1 MKNKVVL
8 SIRGRQSYQDQE
20 PEIIELVTEGELEY
34 RDCGWDVRYEES
46 DLTGLA
52 GVTTSFRVEKDVVTL
67 SRTGKL
73 NSQMVFQVGQQHES
87 LYQMDFGA
95 LLMTVCAK
103 KVAYDLTDAGGT
115 IDLVYNIDIENV
127 SCGIIDYHLDI
138 KAK

>member
-34 RDCGWDVRYEES
+34 RDGGWDVRYEES

-52 GVTTSFRVEKDVVTL
+52 GVTTSFRVEKNVITL

-73 NSQMVFQVGQQHES
+73 NSQMVFQVGQLHES

-95 LLMTVCAK
+95 LLMTVCAT
-103 KVAYDLTDAGGT
+103 KVEYDLTEAGGR
-115 IDLVYNIDIENV
+115 IDLVYAIDIENV
-127 SCGIIDYHLDI
+127 SCGVIDYHLDI

>member
-34 RDCGWDVRYEES
+34 RDGGWDVRYEES

-52 GVTTSFRVEKDVVTL
+52 GVTTSFRVEKDVITL

-73 NSQMVFQVGQQHES
+73 NSQMVFQVGQLHES

-95 LLMTVCAK
+95 LLMTVCAT
-103 KVAYDLTDAGGT
+103 KVEYDLTEAGGR
-115 IDLVYNIDIENV
+115 IDLVYAIDIENV
-127 SCGIIDYHLDI
+127 SCGVIDYHLDI

>member
-34 RDCGWDVRYEES
+34 RDGGWDVRYEES

-52 GVTTSFRVEKDVVTL
+52 GVTTSFRVEKDVITL

-73 NSQMVFQVGQQHES
+73 NSQMVFQVGQIHES

-95 LLMTVCAK
+95 LLMTVCAT
-103 KVAYDLTDAGGT
+103 KVEYDLTEAGGR
-115 IDLVYNIDIENV
+115 IDLVYAIDIENV
-127 SCGIIDYHLDI
+127 SCGVIDYHLDI

>member
-52 GVTTSFRVEKDVVTL
+52 GVTTSFRVEKDVGTL

-127 SCGIIDYHLDI
+127 ACGIIDYHLDI

>member
-1 MKNKVVL
+1 MRNKVVL
-8 SIRGRQSYQDQE
+8 SIQGRQSYQDQE

-34 RDCGWDVRYEES
+34 RDGGWDVRYEES

-52 GVTTSFRVEKDVVTL
+52 GVTTSFRVEKNVITL

-73 NSQMVFQVGQQHES
+73 NSQMVFQVGQLHES

-95 LLMTVCAK
+95 LLMTVCAT
-103 KVAYDLTDAGGT
+103 KVEYDLTEAGGR
-115 IDLVYNIDIENV
+115 IDLVYAIDIENV
-127 SCGIIDYHLDI
+127 SCGVIDYHLDI

>member
-8 SIRGRQSYQDQE
+8 SIQGRQSYQDQE

-34 RDCGWDVRYEES
+34 RDGGWDVRYEES

-52 GVTTSFRVEKDVVTL
+52 GVTTSFRVEKDVITL

-73 NSQMVFQVGQQHES
+73 NSQMVFQVGQLHES

-95 LLMTVCAK
+95 LLMTVCAT
-103 KVAYDLTDAGGT
+103 KVEYDLTEAGGR
-115 IDLVYNIDIENV
+115 IDLVYAIDIENV
-127 SCGIIDYHLDI
+127 SCGVIDYHLDI

>member
-34 RDCGWDVRYEES
+34 RDGGWDVRYEES

-52 GVTTSFRVEKDVVTL
+52 GVTTSFRVEKDVITL

-73 NSQMVFQVGQQHES
+73 NSQMEFQVGRLHES

-95 LLMTVCAK
+95 LLMTVCAT
-103 KVAYDLTDAGGT
+103 KVEYDLTEAGGR
-115 IDLVYNIDIENV
+115 IDLVYAIDIENV
-127 SCGIIDYHLDI
+127 SCGVIDYHLDI

>member
-34 RDCGWDVRYEES
+34 RDGGWDVRYEES

-52 GVTTSFRVEKDVVTL
+52 GVTTSFRVEKDVITL

-73 NSQMVFQVGQQHES
+73 NSQMVFQVGQLHES

-95 LLMTVCAK
+95 LLMTVCAT
-103 KVAYDLTDAGGT
+103 KVEYDLTEAGGR
-115 IDLVYNIDIENV
+115 IELVYAIDIENV
-127 SCGIIDYHLDI
+127 SCGVIDYHLDI

>member
-73 NSQMVFQVGQQHES
+73 NSQMVFLVGQQHES

-95 LLMTVCAK
+95 LLMTVCAT